1 MRGVA
6 PKASIPRG
14 LLRFALLLVA
24 ACLIGALVGILTEP
38 FAKSSAESSTAHANE
53 PSSSTATR
61 PSDGQ
66 EKAVSKEAATPTTD
80 PSQSKDPPAGSTR
93 GFLAGKESTPN
104 ALAKALAPDFT
115 GLAIVGGILGV
126 FTLVAFFL
134 SARTRQRRI
143 SNGVVHLVD
152 SLPIAPGRSVHLVRC
167 EGRKFLIGNSERG
180 IHFLASLPQ
189 NEVERAL
196 DAVVD
201 DTAATAAEGEPSFES
216 LLAGSS
222 HR

>member
-38 FAKSSAESSTAHANE
+38 FAKSTDEPSTARANE
-53 PSSSTATR
+53 PTPSATTT
-61 PSDGQ
+61 PSDTK
-66 EKAVSKEAATPTTD
+66 EKAVSTETTALEAV
-80 PSQSKDPPAGSTR
+80 PSQGTQQPANPSR
-93 GFLAGKESTPN
+93 SFLAGGESTQN

-115 GLAIVGGILGV
+115 GLVIVGGILAV
-126 FTLVAFFL
+126 FCLGAFFL

-201 DTAATAAEGEPSFES
+201 DTAASETEGEPTFES

-222 HR
+222 RR